1 MFKKQSIIKAISL
14 LLLPVFCFQ
23 QVAYADTKT
32 LVTSALGVS
41 SSYDEMPTISDDSPA
56 EQFSI
61 YACALVDK
69 YAGQD
74 DGLERFLVAFGT
86 WLSRAQDRS
95 DRITGHDIDLNNGR
109 ITLEITVVAA
119 EGAEEVTS
127 EPVVIDIAALITGD
141 GALTDDGDA
150 AAFLKGVFDRGRTPK
165 NLAGGVVWDE
175 GAGAVVATDEARKT
189 VNDFVEFVN
198 NNGRRCRK
206 LLELLKG
213 GATIRLTRNLG
224 DTAQATEGGRVIKIN
239 AFVAK
244 QVADGKAPVCI
255 LDNLALRNEDVHRN
269 IQRHLAGETSTAQHF
284 AIEVLATIEELRGSF
299 ELGYRRVNDVYSWIE
314 GLRKSDRALTSV
326 DEFFELSDSFD
337 SEEDLYTK
345 EGLTRIAL
353 FIANNYPEHA
363 EFADPVYWQG
373 LPGIVTSVLQGIQPQ
388 LEGKVSGAI
397 GRSLARAVA
406 VSAPVHEDTHVDK
419 TNIADSRER
428 IGRLRT
434 AIEARVEARPG
445 RGEDGRIKT
454 VKGDA
459 AVKEARWLLNQLCR
473 RTNCSDDLFAANMPP
488 HLKEMQEIAEKILA
502 RKKGVKVTPELLIAC
517 MLHDADR
524 FFDGYYV
531 RIDDQPAQET
541 EEYVHYKHNQHP
553 RLAADFA
560 RSLLKLL
567 KIDKKTR
574 DKVELLIRCHETGID
589 EATAA
594 RFVAEGRLA
603 KEDVEGL
610 IAASTIIR
618 EADAVSEFTPVLLA
632 NSYKFLR
639 SETDFCTAM
648 NYKLGRLSAA
658 GTAIVGDMVRS
669 RRGEFAAVEQGNRA
683 LGVLRR
689 EVLNPAIE
697 AEKEAVDLC
706 SAEATELLFSSVTG
720 SVIINDIRNSRG
732 EIVEPGLRTII
743 DLCLEAIG
751 LEKPYGKEH
760 FLTAREAKELAE
772 RALEQNPHLAKRQ
785 RTQVVYDEG
794 VKKRVTRTEYYNVL
808 WDQLVHEGKNEF
820 EYDQES
826 DSGELVGLLA
836 YLFDDLSEN
845 SVSRALLIYLR
856 GTSGNGNPELWQT
869 IERWGDNLADTGLL
883 SEEALATWNDVKT
896 TMIDEDS
903 ALEIGNP
910 LTSPF
915 GDPDA
920 IDYAELHENSLMR
933 LKMAVLSVSGIRQ
946 KFAPFFGDHPLP
958 LGFPMHMFGI
968 GTHPTLAA
976 KVQAAIQAELFVEAV
991 EDPEAFAERIPI
1003 DMIKARNKTQQKRK
1017 HERVKRKFIEMLKH
1031 TQAGKK
1037 GGMTVAVF
1045 LDSRCTGPELAKTD
1059 IYTLLSMGVKVEY
1072 GFVGS
1077 VCEAAVY
1084 AKENPDIHC
1093 VIYISASHNPKGE
1106 NGIKLFLGDG
1116 RIMPEVVA
1124 NPYIAVM
1131 RGVLANPYNTERIVR
1146 KVCSVDTAEAEEVF
1160 SRIGEVK
1167 TRSRA
1172 NEERYRDRVI
1182 SGVKAEEGET
1192 TAQLD
1197 RRAAEEIGR
1206 LKAAIEPLGL
1216 AVILDNNGGAREDR
1230 EYFERIGIRVYE
1242 INSRKRYDMN
1252 HDLCPTTGAVETT
1265 DAELEARRAEAAA
1278 EADGFTVI
1286 GSFHYDTD
1294 GDRRNFRPAQKV
1306 GNRWEFMLRPDMAH
1320 MCFAMDV
1327 VNYVLDAREK
1337 HAIANRARQERG
1349 EPPLPEPIIGVVC
1362 NGPST
1367 ILMEELAQVYGF
1379 VLLRTQTGE
1388 ANVVDGMDL
1397 LSGNENQGGKTWA
1410 DLKAMA
1416 ASGEIELFIPDSVR
1430 DAFAAQSHN
1439 NSKVLVVCGGEAS
1452 NGSDFTLDLLVRDPL
1467 HTIKMIINFL
1477 DPSLLE
1483 GDELARSKG
1492 RARMEAFLEPLG
1504 KLTDVQADWWETKEG
1519 MATLIS
1525 KVIGY
1530 MPESL
1535 STDFFTIGGEGMM
1548 VNPPLGIPGLVKDNF
1563 DEIFEHQHKE
1573 LIFQGIASI
1582 WGVDISRVSCEYVNY
1597 EERSKIGRGNRSP
1610 EGDVGKQPGEGGYK
1624 IKFFITDKSGK
1635 KIPVAW
1641 IWFRDSI
1648 TEVGVTRPG
1657 ASSVFSL
1664 AFEGEL
1670 EREPRILVRETYAL
1684 LKGHLGA
1691 AIRTAT
1697 CDAASQITR
1706 ADPDKPGNRLN
1717 RYIRSL
1723 DKGKE
1728 EFAKIQSDLRKY
1740 AIFFLEREI
1749 GDRLD
1754 DDSDRLCKAD
1764 MLYKTRFAFRVGAF
1778 SRARYTKFLNR
1789 QVTLAREA
1797 GNDEVLR
1804 LARGYKEEQA
1814 QLALVARMTSARAS
1828 SQGALATLE
1837 RQINGERVIYGLHNE
1852 TGEPYPLGVNEEG
1865 RYVTIAPGIS
1875 IDFTTAKRRFPNI
1888 AKHFGPHTARFIEY
1902 VHAHELG
1909 HAFCE
1914 QVFPGLSRDEK
1925 ELFADI
1931 FAKRAFDIR
1940 LNAKENEFLKEMG
1953 FAIKRHEEV
1962 RNNIG
1967 EPQLAIL
1974 DDLFYR
1980 GKLHSWIEMHR
1991 IQLVRPTGKGML
2003 YHASQPKDQLLTRLS
2018 AAGIGVDY
2026 ALANQDIASILA
2038 DKNAGPKLMEAIDKK
2053 GTGIRAASG
2062 IPAGPTQEK
2071 MELQTDRGA
2080 VSCMVDSPDEAR
2092 FPGPRPVAL
2101 LFHGYSGHK
2110 TEEHLEAFA
2119 AQRVKEGYIVIR
2131 PDFVNGKFGDK
2142 PNESTGTLADYTID
2156 GAIEDVAS
2164 VVTNIQDLT
2173 GGRADLGNVQVA
2185 GHSMGGF
2192 VATVVAAE
2200 ACSNEGSPLAALK
2213 DGLREGGLVPLSGIV
2228 SPLELVRHV
2237 LRQNKEGGAA
2247 RAGLSSVFQWD
2258 FPAGS
2263 SVDEVIDDWRERGAE
2278 SGVFGGR
2285 RCFLAGEGHSWEERD
2300 ALYYLRQIPLD
2311 IPIAYIV
2318 GTEDELVMC
2327 PDGGGES
2334 PARVRRFMEEI
2345 ESGRRPGAVIVR
2357 VKGAG
2362 HKYST
2367 DQSGE
2372 IALLAEEARLG
2383 ALEAAKAD
2391 YNRVSFDPKVP
2402 GPSPTGEAQT
2412 VENWPEHHAI
2422 AVKVAANETVSRD
2435 EIDTVIG
2442 FMDYDSSYVK
2452 RVALKVLGDIA
2463 EKQLGPITPQEME
2476 ILKVG
2481 SENNDVRQDMKIIM
2495 DRLTGE
2501 GAYQAYARPVIKKV
2515 YGEEVNREDLKTA
2528 EIEHVGG
2535 DGMKRVYK
2543 VTFTDSQDRKFS
2555 VAMAIVKDDPIAWG
2569 GPEYVVNLEA
2579 GLGVHEMD
2587 ADTVGI
2593 NRLDAE
2599 WRAMARSM
2607 DKFVPHFGGIA
2618 YVETTSVTLRTSP
2631 DALVYSSAP
2640 QGAAIICCEFVEG
2653 PTLQDILDSGEYTE
2667 TEKSHYCS
2675 EAIRAT
2681 GRMWAHRGTFPAD
2694 PKPANLMFSERDGRF
2709 LVTDLDVIR
2718 RGGLADLVTALDYS
2732 YDGSDGIVRFTP
2744 GTRPVERQA
2753 VPVETESRFLS
2764 DDPGVIDAV
2773 RDFGTAALPLAVF
2786 GVHPDDI
2793 EDGSAAFQRE
2803 LLRSGNDNIHWG
2815 VLTTGADPT
2824 GVSDESIA
2832 GYGSLPAAELTLRK
2846 GQLRRAET
2854 VESAQTLGVD
2864 PSRVT
2869 FFGFGNGGRD
2879 ADFDTEMGPAQAT
2892 EIIEYLKTLARGLP
2906 AGAPIAVAWNMAE
2919 DAHTAHIRGARLM
2932 NSAVSR
2938 FIEATGRPV
2947 HMVRFRQFNG
2957 DPEAESPNLYVCMSQ
2972 PEAAAKYGKVLPN
2985 HQSQIVRRR
2994 LQTKDSKPRIE
3005 VDGTLLDEAERKDR
3019 YNAKAAVDKFA
3030 HQGMSLDEYPTAE
3043 RFQVTRLDP
3052 AAPVMENP
3060 DATYATTA
3068 WVTAEE
3074 ALAQAQ
3080 SFAKADASLT
3090 VEIRYPV
3097 YVAPGVPAPD
3107 LSKAW
3112 AWATDRVDANA
3123 IDVKAL
3129 SDKAELGARWT
3140 VLGSA
3145 PLAEPNK
3152 LTLVAECISAPENNP
3167 TIYSTIGYVHNCI
3180 AEERLRHMTLRGTTF
3195 TRRGNANRTYVS
3207 KSQSSLTRIKESG
3220 KPTIYRIPVEA
3231 LAGITKTM
3239 EMPRMMAWLQAL
3251 NEAPNIFVE
3260 LYSDKAIEE
3269 EVRAEAY
3276 DGLGLSELY
3285 EKNQRHMPAN
3295 LKDPK
3300 SMHRSQRNTI
3310 TLLLT
3315 YKTQTRADF
3324 LKLIDANQSLQDSI
3338 PVPISS
3344 VVAGDTACLVR
3355 GFTCGS
3361 DLIEVARNPG
3371 NQQLKEVACRR
3382 YQDTIRLQGMP
3393 QFTLT
3398 TDDIV
3403 DLIAG
3408 DREKLAAVIKKLTD
3422 AVPASALPLRER
3434 IEIYRHAELVARSA

>member
-1 MFKKQSIIKAISL
+1 MLVTKKLIIENGVHMLGKQSILKYISL
-14 LLLPVFCFQ
+14 LLLPVFCLQ
-23 QVAYADTKT
+23 QIAYADIRTT
-32 LVTSALGVS
+32 PAADAEWS
-41 SSYDEMPTISDDSPA
+41 SLANDAIHDGILTAGDREGAVAAVKLHVA
-56 EQFSI
+56 ET
-61 YACALVDK
+61 YRPDGTV
-69 YAGQD
+69 AGQLEVLED
-74 DGLERFLVAFGT
+74 RVRQINGVESVRLEDGSFVFTLA
-86 WLSRAQDRS
+86 
-95 DRITGHDIDLNNGR
+95 TGLG
-109 ITLEITVVAA
+109 
-119 EGAEEVTS
+119 GGEVTV
-127 EPVVIDIAALITGD
+127 PAD
-141 GALTDDGDA
+141 GGDA
-150 AAFLKGVFDRGRTPK
+150 AAFLKGVFASRRPARSLK
-165 NLAGGVVWDE
+165 GGIVWDE
-175 GAGAVVATDEARKT
+175 ETGAVAAAGEARKT
-189 VNDFVEFVN
+189 INDFVEFVN
-198 NNGRRCRK
+198 NNRRRCRK

-224 DTAQATEGGRVIKIN
+224 DTAQTTEGGRVIKIN

-244 QVADGKAPVCI
+244 QIADGKAPVCI

-269 IQRHLAGETSTAQHF
+269 IQRNLTGETNAAQHF
-284 AIEVLATIEELRGSF
+284 AIEVLATIEELKGSF
-299 ELGYRRVNDVYSWIE
+299 ELGYRRRNDVYSWID
-314 GLRKSDRALTSV
+314 GLKKKDMVLTSV
-326 DEFFELSDSFD
+326 DEFFELSDSFE

-345 EGLTRIAL
+345 EGLQRIAL

-373 LPGIVTSVLQGIQPQ
+373 LPGIVTSVLRGIQPQ

-406 VSAPVHEDTHVDK
+406 VNAPVHEDTRVDK

-434 AIEARVEARPG
+434 AIEARVEAREG

-459 AVKEARWLLNQLCR
+459 AVQEARWLLNQLCR

-531 RIDDQPAQET
+531 RIDDQPAHGAEG
-541 EEYVHYKHNQHP
+541 YAHYKYNQHP

-594 RFVAEGRLA
+594 RFVAEGKLA

-610 IAASTIIR
+610 IAASKIVQ
-618 EADAVSEFTPVLLA
+618 EADAVSEFTPALLA

-639 SETDFCTAM
+639 SETDFCAAM

-658 GTAIVGDMVRS
+658 GAAIVEGIVRS
-669 RRGEFAAVEQGNRA
+669 RKDEFAAVEQGNRA
-683 LGVLRR
+683 LGVLRK
-689 EVLNPAIE
+689 EVLNPVIE
-697 AEKEAVDLC
+697 AEKEAVDMY
-706 SAEATELLFSSVTG
+706 SAEATRRLFDSVTG

-732 EIVEPGLRTII
+732 EIVEPGLLTII

-760 FLTAREAKELAE
+760 FLTAREAKGLAE
-772 RALEQNPHLAKRQ
+772 RALEHNPHLAKRQ

-820 EYDQES
+820 EYDQETDS
-826 DSGELVGLLA
+826 DELDDLLA
-836 YLFDDLSEN
+836 YLFDTLSEN

-856 GTSGNGNPELWQT
+856 GTNGNGNPELWRT
-869 IERWGDNLADTGLL
+869 IEAWGDNLADTGQL
-883 SEEALATWNDVKT
+883 SEEELATWNDVKT

-910 LTSPF
+910 LTNPF
-915 GDPDA
+915 GDPDE
-920 IDYAELHENSLMR
+920 IDYEELHKNSLMR
-933 LKMAVLSVSGIRQ
+933 LMMTVLSVSGIRQ

-958 LGFPMHMFGI
+958 LGFPTHMFGI
-968 GTHPTLAA
+968 GTHPELAA
-976 KVQAAIQAELFVEAV
+976 KVQTAIQTDLFVDLL

-1003 DMIKARNKTQQKRK
+1003 DMIRARNKTQQKQK
-1017 HERVKRKFIEMLKH
+1017 YERVKRRFIEMLKH

-1037 GGMTVAVF
+1037 GKMTVAVF

-1059 IYTLLSMGVKVEY
+1059 VYTLLSKGVKTEY
-1072 GFVGS
+1072 GFIGS

-1084 AKENPDIHC
+1084 VKENGNIYA

-1131 RGVLANPYNTERIVR
+1131 RRALENPYNTERIVR
-1146 KVCSVDTAEAEEVF
+1146 KVCKVDPAEAEKVF

-1192 TAQLD
+1192 AAQLD

-1265 DAELEARRAEAAA
+1265 DAELEEKRAEAAA

-1294 GDRRNFRPAQKV
+1294 GDRRNFRPARKV
-1306 GNRWEFMLRPDMAH
+1306 GDRWAFMLRPDMAH
-1320 MCFAMDV
+1320 ICFAMDA

-1337 HAIANRARQERG
+1337 HAIENRAREQRG
-1349 EPPLPEPIIGVVC
+1349 EPLMPEPIIGVVC

-1367 ILMEELAQVYGF
+1367 ILMEELAEIYGF

-1410 DLKAMA
+1410 DLKAMSDA
-1416 ASGEIELFIPDSVR
+1416 GEIELFIPDSVR

-1477 DPSLLE
+1477 DPSPLE
-1483 GDELARSKG
+1483 GDEAGRSKG

-1504 KLTDVQADWWETKEG
+1504 KLADVEADWWGTKEG

-1548 VNPPLGIPGLVKDNF
+1548 VNPPLGIPGLVKDSF
-1563 DEIFEHQHKE
+1563 DERFEHQYKE
-1573 LIFQGIASI
+1573 EVFRGLADI
-1582 WGVDISRVSCEYVNY
+1582 WGVDVSRVSCEYVNY

-1610 EGDVGKQPGEGGYK
+1610 EGDVGEQPGEGGYK
-1624 IKFFITDKSGK
+1624 IKFFITDERGK
-1635 KIPVAW
+1635 KIPVTW

-1657 ASSVFSL
+1657 ASGVFSL
-1664 AFEGEL
+1664 AFEEEL
-1670 EREPRILVRETYAL
+1670 EREPRILVRESYAF
-1684 LKGHLGA
+1684 LKGYLGD
-1691 AIRTAT
+1691 AIRTAV
-1697 CDAASQITR
+1697 CDAAAQIVQ
-1706 ADPDKPGNRLN
+1706 ADPDKPGSRLN
-1717 RYIRSL
+1717 RYVRSL

-1728 EFAKIQSDLRKY
+1728 EFMKIQSDLRRH
-1740 AIFFLEREI
+1740 ATSFMDREL

-1754 DDSDRLCKAD
+1754 GDRLCKAD
-1764 MLYKTRFAFRVGAF
+1764 ILHKTRFAFRIGAIG
-1778 SRARYTKFLNR
+1778 RTKYTKFLSG
-1789 QVTLAREA
+1789 QVRLARQA

-1814 QLALVARMTSARAS
+1814 QLALAARMAAARADS
-1828 SQGALATLE
+1828 PGILAALE
-1837 RQINGERVIYGLHNE
+1837 RRIDGERVIYGLHNE
-1852 TGEPYPLGVNEEG
+1852 TGELYPLGSNEAGQAVAIE
-1865 RYVTIAPGIS
+1865 PGIS
-1875 IDFTTAKRRFPNI
+1875 IDFEKAKKRFPAI
-1888 AKHFGPHTARFIEY
+1888 AKHFGAQRARFIEF

-1914 QVFPGLSRDEK
+1914 QVFPGLSKDEK

-1940 LNAKENEFLKEMG
+1940 LNTRENKFLQDMG
-1953 FAIKRHEEV
+1953 FAIRQYPDV
-1962 RNNIG
+1962 RANIG
-1967 EPQLAIL
+1967 KPQIAIL
-1974 DDLFYR
+1974 NDLFYR
-1980 GKLHSWIEMHR
+1980 GKLHSWIELRR

-2003 YHASQPKDQLLTRLS
+2003 YHARQPKDQLLTRLS
-2018 AAGIGVDY
+2018 EVDIGVDY

-2038 DKNAGPKLMEAIDKK
+2038 DGNVGPALMEAIDTA
-2053 GTGIRAASG
+2053 GTGIRASSG
-2062 IPAGPTQEK
+2062 IPEGPTQEK
-2071 MELQTDRGA
+2071 IELQTDRGT
-2080 VSCMVDSPDEAR
+2080 VSCMVDSPDEGR
-2092 FPGPRPVAL
+2092 FPGPRPIVL

-2119 AQRVKEGYIVIR
+2119 AQRAKEGYIIIR

-2142 PNESTGTLADYTID
+2142 PNESTGALVDYTID

-2164 VVTNIQDLT
+2164 VVKQIQDLT
-2173 GGRADLGNVQVA
+2173 GGKADLGNVQVA

-2200 ACSNEGSPLAALK
+2200 ACSNEGSPFAALK

-2237 LRQNKEGGAA
+2237 LRQNKEGGTAKA
-2247 RAGLSSVFQWD
+2247 SLSSVFRWD
-2258 FPAGS
+2258 FPATS

-2285 RCFLAGEGHSWEERD
+2285 RCFLVGEEHNWEERD
-2300 ALYYLRQIPLD
+2300 ALYYLRQIPAD
-2311 IPIAYIV
+2311 VPISYIV
-2318 GTEDELVMC
+2318 GTEDDLVLC

-2334 PARVRRFMEEI
+2334 PARVTKFMEEI
-2345 ESGRRPGAVIVR
+2345 QSERRPGAVIVR

-2367 DQSGE
+2367 GQSGE
-2372 IALLAEEARLG
+2372 IALLAEEARRA
-2383 ALEAAKAD
+2383 ALEGAKTE
-2391 YNRVSFDPKVP
+2391 YNRISFDPKVAAP
-2402 GPSPTGEAQT
+2402 FPAGPPVT
-2412 VENWPEHHAI
+2412 VENWPEYRAI
-2422 AVKVAANETVSRD
+2422 AVKVAANKTVSRD
-2435 EIDTVIG
+2435 EIDMLID

-2452 RVALKVLGDIA
+2452 RVTLKMLGDIV
-2463 EKQLGPITPQEME
+2463 EKQIGPITRQEME
-2476 ILKVG
+2476 ILRLAF
-2481 SENNDVRQDMKIIM
+2481 NNGDVRQDMKIIM

-2501 GAYQAYARPVIKKV
+2501 GAYQVYARPVIEKV
-2515 YGEEVNREDLKTA
+2515 YGEEVNRGDLEIA

-2543 VTFTDSQDRKFS
+2543 VTFTDNQDRRFT

-2579 GLGVHEMD
+2579 GLGVHSMD

-2599 WRAMARSM
+2599 WREMTGSR

-2618 YVETTSVTLRTSP
+2618 YVETTSVTLKTSP

-2653 PTLQDILDSGEYTE
+2653 PTLQDILDSDEYTP
-2667 TEKSHYCS
+2667 TEKGHYRS
-2675 EAIRAT
+2675 EAMRAT

-2694 PKPANLMFSERDGRF
+2694 PKPANLMFSEKDGRF
-2709 LVTDLDVIR
+2709 LVTDLDIIR

-2753 VPVETESRFLS
+2753 VPVEAESMLLS
-2764 DDPGVIDAV
+2764 DESGVIDTV
-2773 RDFGTAALPLAVF
+2773 KTFGTEALPLAVF

-2793 EDGSAAFQRE
+2793 EDGSVALQRE
-2803 LLRSGNDNIHWG
+2803 LLRLGNDNIHWA

-2832 GYGSLPAAELTLRK
+2832 GYGSLPADELTRRK
-2846 GQLRRAET
+2846 DQLRRAET
-2854 VESAQTLGVD
+2854 VESAQTLGVSPD
-2864 PSRVT
+2864 RVT
-2869 FFGFGNGGRD
+2869 FFGFGDGNRD
-2879 ADFDTEMGPAQAT
+2879 ADLDAEMGPAQ
-2892 EIIEYLKTLARGLP
+2892 EEQIIEYLKTLALGLP
-2906 AGAPIAVAWNMAE
+2906 AGASVAVAWNIAE
-2919 DAHTAHIRGARLM
+2919 DAHAAHTRGAHLM
-2932 NSAVSR
+2932 DSAISR
-2938 FIEATGRPV
+2938 FIEETGRPV

-2957 DPEAESPNLYVCMSQ
+2957 VPEAESPNLYVCMSQ
-2972 PEAAAKYGKVLPN
+2972 SEAAAKYGEVLSN

-2994 LQTKDSKPRIE
+2994 LQTKDGKPRIE
-3005 VDGTLLDEAERKDR
+3005 VDGTLLDEIEKKDR
-3019 YNAKAAVDKFA
+3019 DNAIAARDRFA
-3030 HQGMSLDEYPTAE
+3030 HQGMSLEEYPTAE
-3043 RFQVTRLDP
+3043 RFQVTRRDP
-3052 AAPVMENP
+3052 VAPVMENP
-3060 DATYATTA
+3060 DATYATTT
-3068 WVTAEE
+3068 WVTAEQ
-3074 ALAQAQ
+3074 ALEQAQ

-3090 VEIRYPV
+3090 VEIRYPI
-3097 YVAPGVPAPD
+3097 YVAPGAPIPD
-3107 LSKAW
+3107 PSKAW
-3112 AWATDRVDANA
+3112 AWATDQVEANA
-3123 IDVKAL
+3123 IDAKAL
-3129 SDKAELGARWT
+3129 SSKAELGAKWM

-3145 PLAEPNK
+3145 PLTEPNK
-3152 LTLVAECISAPENNP
+3152 MTLVAECISTPENNP
-3167 TIYSTIGYVHNCI
+3167 TIYSTIGYAHYCI
-3180 AEERLRHMTLRGTTF
+3180 AEEGRRHMTLGGTTL

-3207 KSQSSLTRIKESG
+3207 KGQGSLTRIKKSG
-3220 KPTIYRIPVEA
+3220 EPTIYRVPVEA
-3231 LAGITKTM
+3231 LAGMTKNM
-3239 EMPRMMAWLQAL
+3239 EIPRMIAWLQAL
-3251 NEAPNIFVE
+3251 NEAPNIFIE
-3260 LYSDKAIEE
+3260 LYSDNAIEE
-3269 EVRAEAY
+3269 EAIADAY
-3276 DGLGLSELY
+3276 DGLGLTELY
-3285 EKNQRHMPAN
+3285 VKKHRHMPAE
-3295 LKDPK
+3295 LRDPK
-3300 SMHRSQRNTI
+3300 SKARNQTNTI

-3315 YKTQTRADF
+3315 YKTQSQKDF
-3324 LKLIDANQSLQDSI
+3324 LELIETNESLQNSI

-3344 VVAGDTACLVR
+3344 NFGGDTAGLVR
-3355 GFTCGS
+3355 GITCGS
-3361 DLIEVARNPG
+3361 DLVEVARNPA
-3371 NQQLKEVACRR
+3371 NQQLRETACRR
-3382 YQDTIRLQGMP
+3382 YQDTIRLQGMT

-3398 TDDIV
+3398 TDDIA
-3403 DLIAG
+3403 DLISG
-3408 DREKLAAVIKKLTD
+3408 DRQKLAAVIKKLAD
-3422 AVPASALPLRER
+3422 GVPAEALPLRER